1 MFIELLDLLRCVK
14 PHEDTW
20 LVASFRSVTNRFMDS
35 GTLGCPVCST
45 TYLVEKGIGDFTLG
59 AEVPECDAQRL
70 EASHKREELATR
82 AGAYL
87 NATEPGATIILGGI
101 WGFAAP
107 ELSEMADVRVIAMN
121 AASEVKETERVGLV
135 NVAARIPLAPNSAL
149 GVALDAWFPAGIVA
163 SAAEVV
169 RPGGRIVGPSALEPP
184 AGMTVL
190 AHDAMYWIA
199 QKAEETIPLR
209 RAGK

>member
-1 MFIELLDLLRCVK
+1 VFIELLDLLRCVNS
-14 PHEDTW
+14 HEDTW

-35 GTLGCPVCST
+35 GTLGCPQCST
-45 TYLVEKGIGDFTLG
+45 MYLVEKGIGDFTLG

-70 EASHKREELATR
+70 EASHKREEIATR

-87 NATEPGATIILGGI
+87 NATEPGATIVLGGI
-101 WGFAAP
+101 WAFAAA
-107 ELSEMADVRVIAMN
+107 ELSEMAGVRVIALN
-121 AASEVKETERVGLV
+121 AATEVKETERVGLV

-163 SAAEVV
+163 SAAQVV
-169 RPGGRIVGPSALEPP
+169 RPGGRIVGPSGLEPP
-184 AGMTVL
+184 AGMTIL